1 MRTFVAFA
9 ALVLVFAH
17 APRLWCQ
24 EELETFRWRGRVDG
38 VDDILIQGDDVRVE
52 HVAARPIQD
61 QDYRFSAPLP
71 SVEVELELRTIR
83 GRGNVRILEQP
94 TRRNDYTAVVRID
107 DSEPRGDD
115 EYEFELSWSRELPHD
130 GGDVYSGL
138 FRWKG
143 RVDIGCD
150 IEIRGQT
157 HQVKDQ
163 GGQGTR
169 ERSFEFSEP
178 LPSDGTPVSLR
189 KRDGRGRV
197 ELVQAPDSGND
208 YTAVVRIEDSKG
220 GADDYEFELRWSA
233 R

>member
-9 ALVLVFAH
+9 ALVLFLGL
-17 APRLWCQ
+17 APAVWCQ
-24 EELETFRWRGRVDG
+24 DEIETLRWRGRVDG
-38 VDDILIQGDDVRVE
+38 VDDIIIRGDKVRVE
-52 HVAARPIQD
+52 HVAAKPIQS

-71 SVEVELELRTIR
+71 TADVELTLRTIQ
-83 GRGNVRILEQP
+83 GRGNVRLLEQP
-94 TRRNDYTAVVRID
+94 TRRNEYTAVVRID

-115 EYEFELSWSRELPHD
+115 EYEFELSWSREWPD
-130 GGDVYSGL
+130 GGGDVYSGL

-143 RVDIGCD
+143 RVDIGCE
-150 IEIRGQT
+150 IEIQGET
-157 HQVKDQ
+157 HQVEDQ

-169 ERSFEFSEP
+169 ERDVEFSGP

-197 ELVQAPDSGND
+197 ELVQTPNDSND

-220 GADDYEFELRWSA
+220 GSDDYEFELRWSS

>member
-9 ALVLVFAH
+9 ALVLFLGL
-17 APRLWCQ
+17 APAVWCQ
-24 EELETFRWRGRVDG
+24 DEIETLRWRGRVDG
-38 VDDILIQGDDVRVE
+38 VDDIIIRGDKVRVE
-52 HVAARPIQD
+52 HVAAKPIQS

-71 SVEVELELRTIR
+71 AADVELTLRTIQ
-83 GRGNVRILEQP
+83 GRGNLRLLEQP

-107 DSEPRGDD
+107 DSEPMGDD
-115 EYEFELSWSRELPHD
+115 EYEFELSWSREWPD
-130 GGDVYSGL
+130 GGGDVYTGL

-143 RVDIGCD
+143 RVDIGCE
-150 IEIRGQT
+150 IEIQEKT
-157 HQVKDQ
+157 HQVEDQ

-169 ERSFEFSEP
+169 ERSFEFSDP

-197 ELVQAPDSGND
+197 ELLQTPNDSND

-220 GADDYEFELRWSA
+220 GSDDYEFELRWSS